1 MSLSGD
7 RLNLWPSGEAKVP
20 HAGERRH
27 PGLFSVGQKPP
38 GFPSGGRGRKGYR
51 WGGTIEDVVAV
62 ETQCPD
68 VFRDAG
74 GLFTLGLHF
83 AGFIW

>member
-38 GFPSGGRGRKGYR
+38 GFRRNDEGVKGTA
-51 WGGTIEDVVAV
+51 GV
-62 ETQCPD
+62 EQLKMLS
-68 VFRDAG
+68 R
-74 GLFTLGLHF
+74 
-83 AGFIW
+83 

>member
-38 GFPSGGRGRKGYR
+38 GFPSGFRRNDEGVKVTAG
-51 WGGTIEDVVAV
+51 V
-62 ETQCPD
+62 EQLKMLS
-68 VFRDAG
+68 R
-74 GLFTLGLHF
+74 
-83 AGFIW
+83 

>member
-7 RLNLWPSGEAKVP
+7 RLNLWPSDDAKVR

-38 GFPSGGRGRKGYR
+38 GFRLRRNDEGVKGTA
-51 WGGTIEDVVAV
+51 GV
-62 ETQCPD
+62 EQLKMLS
-68 VFRDAG
+68 R
-74 GLFTLGLHF
+74 
-83 AGFIW
+83 